1 MCVCDSECMQN
12 KYALQFT
19 HALKNMKKKTPHD
32 FQDISFSLEMD
43 QVPNFIYKKC

>member
-19 HALKNMKKKTPHD
+19 HALKNMKKKNPTWFPG
-32 FQDISFSLEMD
+32 
-43 QVPNFIYKKC
+43 YKFLIGNGPSP